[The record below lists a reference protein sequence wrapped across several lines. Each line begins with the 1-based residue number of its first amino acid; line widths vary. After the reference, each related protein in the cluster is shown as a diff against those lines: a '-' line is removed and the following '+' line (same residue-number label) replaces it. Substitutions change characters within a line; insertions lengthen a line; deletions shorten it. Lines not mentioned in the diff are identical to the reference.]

1 MTINELGNKLKEMY
15 ENAPKG
21 DSVTMIH
28 LFGIKYADEISN
40 NNHSR
45 KDIIEKSGISS
56 SYLTELS
63 KGINLSK
70 YVVSKKKN

>member
-1 MTINELGNKLKEMY
+1 MTTKELGNKLREMY

-28 LFGIKYADEISN
+28 LFGIKYADEILKN
-40 NNHSR
+40 YHSR
-45 KDIIEKSGISS
+45 KEIIEISGISS
-56 SYLTELS
+56 SYLTEFN

-70 YVVSKKKN
+70 YVEPKKY

>member
-1 MTINELGNKLKEMY
+1 MTLNELGSTLKEMY

-28 LFGIKYADEISN
+28 LFGIKYSTVITNSN
-40 NNHSR
+40 FSR
-45 KDIIEKSGISS
+45 KDIIEKSGISP

-70 YVVSKKKN
+70 YVKLK